1 MNKPTLPLTIALLS
15 VLTVA
20 SSSSGQAQAPASPQT
35 PAAAPPATPS
45 PDQQVA
51 ELEASCA
58 ASATARA
65 SRHAKTPLYQRLR
78 GEPGIHAITREV
90 VRLHLQNP
98 PIRHYFEKL
107 DPDLVA
113 KRVAEFMIGGTGG
126 PQVYRGPDLT
136 TSHRSMKLTNRDFV
150 LAGGDVAQALKNL
163 KYGPEEVDEVV
174 CTLVSLRA
182 QVVLAPRTSGATT
195 PR

>member
-1 MNKPTLPLTIALLS
+1 MSKPALPLTIALLS

-20 SSSSGQAQAPASPQT
+20 TSTPAQAQAPPSGPSQ
-35 PAAAPPATPS
+35 AATPATPS
-45 PDQQVA
+45 PDQQVT

-78 GEPGIHAITREV
+78 GESGIHAITREV

-163 KYGPEEVDEVV
+163 KYGPEEIDEVV

-182 QVVLAPRTSGATT
+182 HVVLAPQTSAGNT